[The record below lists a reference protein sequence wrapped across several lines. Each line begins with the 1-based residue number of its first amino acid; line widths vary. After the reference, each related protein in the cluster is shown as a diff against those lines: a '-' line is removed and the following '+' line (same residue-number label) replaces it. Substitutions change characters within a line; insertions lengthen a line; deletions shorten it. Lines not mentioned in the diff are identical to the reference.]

1 MRPEKWLTGSQ
12 LDEYLRDA
20 SPEVTIA
27 HLHETDHHL
36 IVSIN
41 WAVGCDEQVLRE
53 FEAVLEGERKV
64 LEEAQGERREV
75 WHHSRRRM
83 GGKILPML

>member
-1 MRPEKWLTGSQ
+1 M
-12 LDEYLRDA
+12 
-20 SPEVTIA
+20 
-27 HLHETDHHL
+27 
-36 IVSIN
+36 
-41 WAVGCDEQVLRE
+41 LRE

-83 GGKILPML
+83 GGKILPMLLIALIDSI